1 MSDPYD
7 TTDDDRA
14 YEGPDVET
22 STSEAAAQMDDRDA
36 AAEDENVAP
45 AGGDKQT
52 EEQLEADNAVERD
65 TISSLEDDAGSA

>member
-22 STSEAAAQMDDRDA
+22 SMSQAEAMDAPDA
-36 AAEDENVAP
+36 ASEDENVTP

-52 EEQLEADNAVERD
+52 EDRLQADNAVEED
-65 TISSLEDDAGSA
+65 TITALEDESGSA